1 MEFCNGLEKVL
12 DKNSKNWQ
20 RYIYD
25 LFPTS
30 NIRRPTSE
38 YGLYDIMRPPLVND
52 CFYHIYNRGVLKQ
65 PIFFEEKDYVR
76 FIHDLYEFNDTRHA
90 PRFGCPTSEDRVPIV
105 SILAWGLMPNHFHIF
120 LQQKREGGI
129 SLFSKNLAAATQS
142 I

>member
-20 RYIYD
+20 PYIYD

-52 CFYHIYNRGVLKQ
+52 CFYHIYNRGCLKQ

-90 PRFGCPTSEDRVPIV
+90 PRFRMSDVR
-105 SILAWGLMPNHFHIF
+105 
-120 LQQKREGGI
+120 R
-129 SLFSKNLAAATQS
+129 
-142 I
+142 